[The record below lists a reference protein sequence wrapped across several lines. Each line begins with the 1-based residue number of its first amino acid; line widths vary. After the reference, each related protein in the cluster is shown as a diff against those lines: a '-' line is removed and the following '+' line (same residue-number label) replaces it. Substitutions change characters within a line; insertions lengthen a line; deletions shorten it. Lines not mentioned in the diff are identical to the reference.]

1 MKLHLASNFSLPTE
15 AVTETFAILAKRG
28 VGKTYTA
35 KKLAEQ
41 MLKAAIAPVVI
52 ADPIGVWW
60 GLRSSADGKG
70 PGLPV
75 LVLGGDY
82 GDAPLEATAGE
93 IVARMLVEE
102 RLSAVLDLS
111 KFRKNEQTQFMTAF
125 AERLYHQNREALH
138 LMLDEA
144 DAFAPQKPY
153 KGQER
158 LLGAIEDL
166 VRRGRARGIGVTL
179 ITQRA
184 AVINKDVLTQA
195 EVLVALR
202 TIAPQDRAAIEA
214 WIRVHGTEEQGDA
227 LMASLP
233 SLPVGT
239 AWFWSP
245 GWLDVFQ
252 RVEIGRIETFDSSA
266 TPKAG
271 AAHKKPKKLADVDIP
286 AVRERLAV
294 TIEKAKAED
303 PRLLRAEIARLTKE
317 LASASKIAASATN
330 IAPVNLAPEQ
340 EKAARKE
347 AARSVHEQYQP
358 IVEDIYPL
366 IEKLTDALQLLKSLD
381 GFIGAITEPPR
392 PAVRPAE
399 LPPAMRKRVEAT
411 RARQAPAPAH
421 SAAARR
427 DFTPPAEHDSVSRP
441 QQAILDGLAWLEVIG
456 VERASR
462 TIAAFLANASPRSS
476 GYENNVSR
484 LRTLGLLDYPSG
496 GEVQLTDAGRRVAA
510 RPQVPGSSEEL
521 HEMIYR
527 KLPRPQGVLLRVLIE
542 HYPKSLS
549 RADLAEAAG
558 VSAASSGYENNVSAL
573 SGIGLVEYPDR
584 GHVRAKGLLFL
595 EASRA
600 RA

>member
-1 MKLHLASNFSLPTE
+1 MKLHLASNFSLPSE

-102 RLSAVLDLS
+102 RLSAVIDLS

-317 LASASKIAASATN
+317 LASATKIAAPA
-330 IAPVNLAPEQ
+330 AVNLAPEQ
-340 EKAARKE
+340 EQAARKE

-358 IVEDIYPL
+358 IVLDL
-366 IEKLTDALQLLKSLD
+366 LALAEKFADQVRLLRSLEH
-381 GFIGAITEPPR
+381 FIGTITEPAR

-399 LPPAMRKRVEAT
+399 LPPSMRKRVEA
-411 RARQAPAPAH
+411 ARQAPAPKH

-427 DFTPPAEHDSVSRP
+427 DFTPPAANGEISRP

-456 VERASR
+456 IERASR

-496 GEVQLTDAGRRVAA
+496 GEVQLTAAGRQAA
-510 RPQVPGSSEEL
+510 TPGPHVPGSSEEL

-527 KLPRPQGVLLRVLIE
+527 KLSRPQGVLLRVLIE

-549 RADLAEAAG
+549 RADLAAAAG

-584 GHVRAKGLLFL
+584 GHVRAKSLLFL

>member
-1 MKLHLASNFSLPTE
+1 MKLRIAKDFHLPVE

-41 MLKAAIAPVVI
+41 MLKAAIAPVIV
-52 ADPIGVWW
+52 ADPVGVWW
-60 GLRSSADGKG
+60 GLRSSADGNS
-70 PGLPV
+70 PGLPI
-75 LVLGGDY
+75 LVLGGDR
-82 GDAPLEATAGE
+82 GDAPLDAGSGE

-111 KFRKNEQTQFMTAF
+111 RFRKNEQTQFMTAF
-125 AERLYHQNREALH
+125 AERLYHDNREALH

-227 LMASLP
+227 LMESLP

-252 RVEIGRIETFDSSA
+252 RVEVEPIETFDSSA

-271 AAHKKPKKLADVDIP
+271 KAAKKPKALAEVDIP
-286 AVRERLAV
+286 AVREKLAAS
-294 TIEKAKAED
+294 IERAKAED
-303 PRLLRAEIARLTKE
+303 PRVLRAEIARLQAE
-317 LASASKIAASATN
+317 LRK
-330 IAPVNLAPEQ
+330 P
-340 EKAARKE
+340 AARPAMAATPAKVERVEVPAVKE
-347 AARSVHEQYQP
+347 AELKRLEAA
-358 IVEDIYPL
+358 VEKVTEGYGGVFAVFREL
-366 IEKLTDALQLLKSLD
+366 HSRLQAL
-381 GFIGAITEPPR
+381 GN
-392 PAVRPAE
+392 
-399 LPPAMRKRVEAT
+399 
-411 RARQAPAPAH
+411 APAPAPR
-421 SAAARR
+421 AAHVAPERPR
-427 DFTPPAEHDSVSRP
+427 TPRLAPRAGGETDGAVSGGAAQR
-441 QQAILDGLAWLEVIG
+441 ILDALAELEALRVPAPPRIQVAFMAGYTNLNSKGFVNAIGALRTAGLVDYPTAGSIALTAGGRARANPAGAPRSGDELRARLISMLGGASGRIVSELVKVYPDAIEREVLA
-456 VERASR
+456 ERAGYGNVNSKGFVKAIGR
-462 TIAAFLANASPRSS
+462 LRSLGFIDYPQS
-476 GYENNVSR
+476 GY
-484 LRTLGLLDYPSG
+484 
-496 GEVQLTDAGRRVAA
+496 
-510 RPQVPGSSEEL
+510 
-521 HEMIYR
+521 
-527 KLPRPQGVLLRVLIE
+527 
-542 HYPKSLS
+542 
-549 RADLAEAAG
+549 
-558 VSAASSGYENNVSAL
+558 
-573 SGIGLVEYPDR
+573 
-584 GHVRAKGLLFL
+584 VRAQDVLFL
-595 EASRA
+595 EGL
-600 RA
+600 

>member
-1 MKLHLASNFSLPTE
+1 MKLHLSPKFSLPSE

-35 KKLAEQ
+35 KKMAEQ
-41 MLKAAIAPVVI
+41 MLKAAAAPVLI

-60 GLRSSADGKG
+60 GLRSAADGKG
-70 PGLPV
+70 PGLPI

-82 GDAPLEATAGE
+82 GDAPLEAGAGE

-125 AERLYHQNREALH
+125 AERLYHDNREALH

-195 EVLVALR
+195 EVLIALR

-214 WIRVHGTEEQGDA
+214 WIRVHGTTEQGDE

-252 RVEIGRIETFDSSA
+252 RVEIAPIETFDSSA

-271 AAHKKPKKLADVDIP
+271 QAKKKPKNLAEVDIP
-286 AVRERLAV
+286 AVRERLAA

-303 PRLLRAEIARLTKE
+303 PRLLRAEITRLQKE
-317 LASASKIAASATN
+317 LAKHSA
-330 IAPVNLAPEQ
+330 P
-340 EKAARKE
+340 
-347 AARSVHEQYQP
+347 RS
-358 IVEDIYPL
+358 
-366 IEKLTDALQLLKSLD
+366 
-381 GFIGAITEPPR
+381 
-392 PAVRPAE
+392 
-399 LPPAMRKRVEAT
+399 
-411 RARQAPAPAH
+411 APAPAKPDPAVLERAEKRGYQLAVAEAKRAWLPLQR
-421 SAAARR
+421 AAEKAVESLQRAI
-427 DFTPPAEHDSVSRP
+427 PAELEWNAAVIPPNTTAVSKAVVDSGPVARKP
-441 QQAILDGLAWLEVIG
+441 QPPFTTRTQDSALGAERKVLRALAQRHPMRVTVRQLATLAGLA
-456 VERASR
+456 
-462 TIAAFLANASPRSS
+462 PS
-476 GYENNVSR
+476 GGTYSTYLSR
-484 LRTLGLLDYPSG
+484 LRTAGYLEEQNGFVTCSPDGLAAADVTPAMPATAEETLAMWRGNVGAARKLLD
-496 GEVQLTDAGRRVAA
+496 
-510 RPQVPGSSEEL
+510 
-521 HEMIYR
+521 
-527 KLPRPQGVLLRVLIE
+527 VLAE
-542 HYPKSLS
+542 HYPHFIS
-549 RADLAEAAG
+549 RQELAEQADLAAGAGTFTTYLSRLRSNGLIEEDQEGLRLAAF
-558 VSAASSGYENNVSAL
+558 
-573 SGIGLVEYPDR
+573 
-584 GHVRAKGLLFL
+584 LF
-595 EASRA
+595 EGWPA
-600 RA
+600 